1 MNCFAFNITS
11 LSFFKIVARG
21 MFFLLLVCCLPS
33 CKREKPTKEFLIG
46 FSQCGDADNWRKSM
60 IEEMR
65 RELAFN
71 PGFKLLYKQ
80 ADDNSTLQIKQV
92 KELLSEDIDLLIISP
107 NEAAP
112 LTPIV
117 EEVYNKGIPVIVV
130 DRKIASQL
138 YHNYIGADNNEIG
151 KMAGNY
157 AASLLRES
165 GNIIEIGGLPASS
178 PAIERRKG
186 FADALA
192 GYRNIKIINRV
203 NGDWVKPVAKEALR
217 KVIDSAP
224 GPQLIFAH
232 NDVMALGAYE
242 VLKEEQLNPVKI
254 IGVDALPGK
263 GAGMEYVSNHII
275 TASLLYPTGGAESI
289 RNAVSI
295 LNNQPVPKQTILQT
309 LVVDSSNVRMM
320 SLQADK
326 ILGQQKD
333 IEQQQSVMDAQQQTY
348 QTQRNLLYVL
358 GITLVLT
365 FCFAGLLFYSR
376 QLNRR
381 INKQLAQKND
391 EVQKKSEQLIE
402 MSAKAETAH
411 EARLNF
417 FTNISHEFRTPLSLI
432 LGPVEELLD
441 SSKLSPS
448 TKQPLQLI
456 QRNTQRLLRLV
467 NQLID
472 FRKIEFNKMQVKATE
487 TDLVLFVNDIVQ
499 TFQPVAD
506 KRNIDCRLI
515 TRERAL
521 YIWADQ
527 GMLDKILFNLLSNAF
542 KFTAEGGFITVSLE
556 NDPVAGYA
564 IIQVEDNG
572 RGMLPE
578 EMNQVFEIFY
588 QGDYG
593 SHKGSGLGLP
603 LTKELITLHHGNIT
617 VSSQKNKGSIF
628 TVRLPLGKQHFTET
642 ELSVANEIHKLSSEE
657 EEIFM
662 SDLFSEDAF
671 LPGNEENKKEKQGTI
686 VIVEDN
692 PEMRKFLR
700 QRLSELYYIYEAENG
715 AKGLQVVFDQM
726 PDLVISDVM
735 MPVKDGFTLTEELK
749 KDIRTS
755 HIPVIL
761 LTAKTS
767 AEQQMTGLAIAAD
780 AYVAKPFNFPIL
792 EKTISSLL
800 SNRQKLKNHYSSEIP
815 IEIKSGGKIA
825 DRRLIADFISIVERN
840 IPNENFSIDD
850 ISKELNLSKIQLH
863 RKIKSLMDTNINEYI
878 LNIRMQKAKY
888 YLQHEELSIAETAY
902 KTGFST
908 ASYFST
914 VFKSKTGVS
923 PKAFKEKKKS

>member
-1 MNCFAFNITS
+1 MNRFAINSVSVAFSNKWIKGLS
-11 LSFFKIVARG
+11 L
-21 MFFLLLVCCLPS
+21 LLLVCFMAS
-33 CKREKPTKEFLIG
+33 CKQEKEKKFVIG

-71 PGFKLLYKQ
+71 QGFKLLYKQ

-92 KELLSEDIDLLIISP
+92 KELLNEKIDLLIISP
-107 NEAAP
+107 NEAVP

-138 YHNYIGADNNEIG
+138 YNNYIGADNYEIG

-157 AASLLRES
+157 AASLLGES

-192 GYRNIKIINRV
+192 THKNIRIIKKI
-203 NGDWVKPVAKEALR
+203 NGDWVKPTAKEALS

-224 GPQLIFAH
+224 TPKLIFAH

-242 VLKEEQLNPVKI
+242 VFKEKQLPPVKI

-263 GAGMEYVSNHII
+263 GAGMEYVSNRII

-295 LNNQPVPKQTILQT
+295 LNNRPVPKETVLQT
-309 LVVDSSNVRMM
+309 LVVDSGNVRMT

-326 ILGQQKD
+326 ILDQQKD
-333 IEQQQSVMDAQQQTY
+333 IEQQQVVMDKQQQTY

-381 INKQLAQKND
+381 MNKQLAQKND

-402 MSAKAETAH
+402 MSAKAEAAH

-441 SSKLSPS
+441 FSKLPLS

-456 QRNTQRLLRLV
+456 QKNTQRLLRLV

-499 TFQPVAD
+499 TFQPLAD
-506 KRNIDCRLI
+506 KRSIDCRLI
-515 TRERAL
+515 TNERAL

-556 NDPVAGYA
+556 KDPVAANA
-564 IIQVEDNG
+564 IIKVEDNG

-578 EMNQVFEIFY
+578 EMNQVFDIFY

-603 LTKELITLHHGNIT
+603 LTKELITLHHGSIT
-617 VSSQKNKGSIF
+617 VNSQKNKGSIF
-628 TVRLPLGKQHFTET
+628 TVRLPLGKEHFTET
-642 ELSVANEIHKLSSEE
+642 ELSLANEIQKFSSEE

-662 SDLFSEDAF
+662 SDLYSEEVF
-671 LPGNEENKKEKQGTI
+671 LPENEENKKEKLGSI

-700 QRLSELYYIYEAENG
+700 QRLSESYYIYEAENG
-715 AKGLQVVFDQM
+715 AKGLQTVFDQM

-755 HIPVIL
+755 HIPIIL

-767 AEQQMTGLAIAAD
+767 AQQQMTGLEIAAD
-780 AYVAKPFNFPIL
+780 AYVAKPFNFSIL

-800 SNRQKLKNHYSSEIP
+800 TNREKLKSHYSSEIP
-815 IEIKSGGKIA
+815 IEIRSGGKIS
-825 DRRLIADFISIVERN
+825 DRRLVADFVSIVERN
-840 IPNENFSIDD
+840 ISNENLSVDD

-863 RKIKSLMDTNINEYI
+863 RKIKTLMDTNINEYV
-878 LNIRMQKAKY
+878 LNTRIQKAKY
-888 YLQHEELSIAETAY
+888 YLQHEGLSIAEVAY

-908 ASYFST
+908 AAYFST
-914 VFKSKTGVS
+914 VFKSKTGLS
-923 PKAFKEKKKS
+923 PKAFKEKGTT

>member
-1 MNCFAFNITS
+1 
-11 LSFFKIVARG
+11 
-21 MFFLLLVCCLPS
+21 MFLLLLVCCFTA
-33 CKREKPTKEFLIG
+33 CKTEKEKEYVIG
-46 FSQCGDADNWRKSM
+46 FSQCGDADNWRKAM
-60 IEEMR
+60 IGEMR

-71 PGFKLLYKQ
+71 PNFRLLYKQ
-80 ADDNSTLQIKQV
+80 ADDNSAVQIKQV
-92 KELLSEDIDLLIISP
+92 KELLKENIDLLIISP

-138 YHNYIGADNNEIG
+138 YNNYIGADNYEIG
-151 KMAGNY
+151 KIAGNY
-157 AASLLRES
+157 AASLLGES
-165 GNIIEIGGLPASS
+165 GNIVEIGGLPASS

-192 GYRNIKIINRV
+192 SHKNIKVVKQV
-203 NGDWVKPVAKEALR
+203 NGNWVKPIAKDALL
-217 KVIDSAP
+217 KVIDNVTTPS
-224 GPQLIFAH
+224 LVFAH

-242 VLKEEQLNPVKI
+242 VFKEKQLPPVKI

-263 GAGMEYVSNHII
+263 GAGMEYVNNGII
-275 TASLLYPTGGAESI
+275 TASVLYPTGGAESI
-289 RNAVSI
+289 RNAVSL
-295 LNNQPVPKQTILQT
+295 LNNQPVPKETVLQT
-309 LVVDSSNVRMM
+309 LIVDSANVRMT

-326 ILGQQKD
+326 ILEQQKD
-333 IEQQQSVMDAQQQTY
+333 IEQQQIVMDKQQQTY

-358 GITLVLT
+358 GITLALT

-376 QLNRR
+376 QVNRR
-381 INKQLAQKND
+381 MNKQLAQKNE
-391 EVQKKSEQLIE
+391 EVQKKSEQLME
-402 MSAKAETAH
+402 MSAKAEVAH

-441 SSKLSPS
+441 FSKLPPS

-456 QRNTQRLLRLV
+456 QKNTQRLLRLV

-487 TDLVLFVNDIVQ
+487 TDLVLFVNEIIQ
-499 TFQPVAD
+499 TFQPIAE
-506 KRNIDCRLI
+506 KRDIDCRLI
-515 TRERAL
+515 TQERAL

-556 NDPVAGYA
+556 KDPVAACA
-564 IIQVEDNG
+564 IIKVEDNG

-578 EMNQVFEIFY
+578 EMNQVFDIFY

-603 LTKELITLHHGNIT
+603 LTKELIALHHGSIT
-617 VSSQKNKGSIF
+617 VSSQKSKGSVF
-628 TVRLPLGKQHFTET
+628 TVRLPLGKEHFTET
-642 ELSVANEIHKLSSEE
+642 ELSLANDIQKFSSEE

-662 SDLFSEDAF
+662 SDLYSDDLFI
-671 LPGNEENKKEKQGTI
+671 PGNEESKKEKLGAI

-700 QRLSELYYIYEAENG
+700 QRLSETYYVYEAENG
-715 AKGLQVVFDQM
+715 AKGLQIVFDQM

-767 AEQQMTGLAIAAD
+767 AQQQMTGLEIAAD
-780 AYVAKPFNFPIL
+780 AYVAKPFNFSIL
-792 EKTISSLL
+792 EKNISSLL
-800 SNRQKLKNHYSSEIP
+800 ANRKKIKSHYSSEIP
-815 IEIKSGGKIA
+815 VELKSSGKIT
-825 DRRLIADFISIVERN
+825 DRRLVADFISIIERN
-840 IPNENFSIDD
+840 ISNENLSVDD
-850 ISKELNLSKIQLH
+850 ICKELNLSKIQLH
-863 RKIKSLMDTNINEYI
+863 RKIKSLMDTNINEYV
-878 LNIRMQKAKY
+878 LNTRIQKAKY
-888 YLQHEELSIAETAY
+888 YLQHEELSVAEVAY

-908 ASYFST
+908 AAYFST
-914 VFKSKTGVS
+914 VFKNKTGLT
-923 PKAFKEKKKS
+923 PKAFKEKGSA

>member
-1 MNCFAFNITS
+1 MNCFAITS
-11 LSFFKIVARG
+11 RIIPFSKTWIKG
-21 MFFLLLVCCLPS
+21 MLFLLVVCCTTA
-33 CKREKPTKEFLIG
+33 CKMEEEKKFLIG
-46 FSQCGDADNWRKSM
+46 FSQCGDADNWRKAM

-192 GYRNIKIINRV
+192 RYRNIKIVNRV

-217 KVIDSAP
+217 KVIDSTP
-224 GPQLIFAH
+224 VPQLIFAH

-242 VLKEEQLNPVKI
+242 VLKEEHRNPVKI

-333 IEQQQSVMDAQQQTY
+333 IEQQQSVMDEQQQTY

-358 GITLVLT
+358 GITLALT

-381 INKQLAQKND
+381 MNKQLAQKND

-402 MSAKAETAH
+402 MSAKAEAAH

-441 SSKLSPS
+441 FSKLPLS

-456 QRNTQRLLRLV
+456 QKNTQRLLRLV

-556 NDPVAGYA
+556 NDPVAA
-564 IIQVEDNG
+564 CAVVKVEDNG

-578 EMNQVFEIFY
+578 EMSQVFEIFY

-603 LTKELITLHHGNIT
+603 LTKELITLHHGSIT
-617 VSSQKNKGSIF
+617 VGSQKNKGSVF
-628 TVRLPLGKQHFTET
+628 TVRLPLGKEHFTET
-642 ELSVANEIHKLSSEE
+642 ELSNEIQKFSSEE

-662 SDLFSEDAF
+662 SDLYSEDVF
-671 LPGNEENKKEKQGTI
+671 LPGTEESKKEKLGSI

-700 QRLSELYYIYEAENG
+700 QRLSESYYIYEAENG
-715 AKGLQVVFDQM
+715 AKGLQIVFDQM

-767 AEQQMTGLAIAAD
+767 AQQQMMGLEIAAD
-780 AYVAKPFNFPIL
+780 AYVAKPFNFSIL

-800 SNRQKLKNHYSSEIP
+800 TNRQKLKSHYSSEIP
-815 IEIKSGGKIA
+815 IEIKSGRKIA
-825 DRRLIADFISIVERN
+825 DRRLVADFISIVERN
-840 IPNENFSIDD
+840 IPNENFSVDD

-878 LNIRMQKAKY
+878 LNMRMQKAKF

-914 VFKSKTGVS
+914 VFKNKTGLS
-923 PKAFKEKKKS
+923 PKAFKGKKR